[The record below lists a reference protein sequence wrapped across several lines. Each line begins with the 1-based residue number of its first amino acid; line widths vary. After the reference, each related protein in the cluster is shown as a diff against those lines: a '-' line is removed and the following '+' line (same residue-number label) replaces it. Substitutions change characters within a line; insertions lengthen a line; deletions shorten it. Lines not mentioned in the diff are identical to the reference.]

1 MHIKFRHTAV
11 VEKFVFWGFICL
23 SRNESIGREMLLYH
37 ILSPLSDFAAM
48 IAAYFAE
55 IWEFLIF
62 IGNISAVIVVLVGA
76 ILWFTDVNAGRGK
89 GLVLSGIL
97 LAVVVQYFVIYPPAF
112 VMS

>member
-1 MHIKFRHTAV
+1 MP
-11 VEKFVFWGFICL
+11 
-23 SRNESIGREMLLYH
+23 LYH

-48 IAAYFAE
+48 IAVYLAE
-55 IWEFLIF
+55 VWEFLIF
-62 IGNISAVIVVLVGA
+62 IGNISAVVVVLVGA
-76 ILWFTDVNAGRGK
+76 ILWFTDVNNKRGK

>member
-1 MHIKFRHTAV
+1 
-11 VEKFVFWGFICL
+11 
-23 SRNESIGREMLLYH
+23 MLLYY
-37 ILSPLSDFAAM
+37 ILSPLADFAAM

-76 ILWFTDVNAGRGK
+76 ILWFTDVNAGKGK
-89 GLVLSGIL
+89 GLVLSGLL

>member
-1 MHIKFRHTAV
+1 MP
-11 VEKFVFWGFICL
+11 
-23 SRNESIGREMLLYH
+23 LYQ

-89 GLVLSGIL
+89 GLVFSGVV

-112 VMS
+112 IMS

>member
-1 MHIKFRHTAV
+1 M
-11 VEKFVFWGFICL
+11 
-23 SRNESIGREMLLYH
+23 SLYH
-37 ILSPLSDFAAM
+37 ILSPLSNFAAM

-97 LAVVVQYFVIYPPAF
+97 LVVVVVQYFVIYPPAF

>member
-1 MHIKFRHTAV
+1 MF
-11 VEKFVFWGFICL
+11 
-23 SRNESIGREMLLYH
+23 LYH

-62 IGNISAVIVVLVGA
+62 IGNISAVIVVLIGA

-89 GLVLSGIL
+89 GLVLSGVL

-112 VMS
+112 IMS